1 MQKLA
6 LGLALLAALFS
17 SSCKC
22 AAEKKAV
29 VEIESTFTLVEKEYL
44 QYVAADAKLDD
55 AQKDDRRKLI
65 ESYHRLV
72 EALKNSL
79 K

>member
-1 MQKLA
+1 MRKFI
-6 LGLALLAALFS
+6 LGFVLLAAVS
-17 SSCKC
+17 TSSCKC
-22 AAEKKAV
+22 AAERKG
-29 VEIESTFTLVEKEYL
+29 VEQIEATFTLVEKEYL

-72 EALKNSL
+72 EALKSSL